1 MLITHRVLWADDED
15 KKETYVQYDVQDGVN
30 LDQAIHDA
38 TIDFIIAGAVE
49 TELPGDLEYH
59 HFIEYIDS
67 QFCEKYGFT
76 KTLLSDTAEVRDGH
90 ALCVS
95 RHEFTHLLAER
106 RAERQEKAK
115 LQEDIKARTDAMR
128 EATIKLMVKMDTYC
142 NRNDSCVSYWTM
154 EQKMEQVITWAAEYV
169 DGGNTDINKF
179 FREIGRAHV

>member
-106 RAERQEKAK
+106 RAERQGKVARGYQSSNRRHAGGYHQIDGK
-115 LQEDIKARTDAMR
+115 NGYLLQSE
-128 EATIKLMVKMDTYC
+128 
-142 NRNDSCVSYWTM
+142 
-154 EQKMEQVITWAAEYV
+154 
-169 DGGNTDINKF
+169 
-179 FREIGRAHV
+179 

>member
-1 MLITHRVLWADDED
+1 MVASRMASVRALISSCNFA
-15 KKETYVQYDVQDGVN
+15 
-30 LDQAIHDA
+30 
-38 TIDFIIAGAVE
+38 FSS
-49 TELPGDLEYH
+49 ELPGDLEYH

-115 LQEDIKARTDAMR
+115 LQEDIKARTDAML
-128 EATIKLMVKMDTYC
+128 IICPKHPMCD
-142 NRNDSCVSYWTM
+142 
-154 EQKMEQVITWAAEYV
+154 
-169 DGGNTDINKF
+169 
-179 FREIGRAHV
+179 